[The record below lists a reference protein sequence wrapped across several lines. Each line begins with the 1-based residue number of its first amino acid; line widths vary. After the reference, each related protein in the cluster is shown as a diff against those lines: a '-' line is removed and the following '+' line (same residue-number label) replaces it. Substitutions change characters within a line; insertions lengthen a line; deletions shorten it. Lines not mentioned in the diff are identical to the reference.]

1 MKEVLVIDSDQER
14 ALELKDFLEKKAPS
28 APIID
33 DVDDYVDCCIRCE
46 IRPVGRYAPI
56 LVDSVDEGLEV
67 LKASGDLKVVLL
79 NVASPEM
86 NGLDALKKIK
96 RDPSE
101 VIVIVV
107 GADGETARGA
117 GDLGALDVA
126 PKTPNMDI
134 DYMENIH
141 RMLDRAFCR
150 LYARDKIFQTPAE
163 DTEEGAEARFHL
175 VGESK
180 PMIALNKEIGRVARD
195 TSPVLIAGETGTGK
209 ELVARLI
216 HEGSGRPK
224 KLFTSIDCGAVPET
238 LLESELFGYDKGAF
252 TNAAPEGRLGRFRLA
267 DGGTLFL
274 DEIGNTTAELQK
286 RLLRVLQ
293 TQEIQPVGGDQTY
306 KVDVRIIAAT
316 NQDLAQLVRDAEFRE
331 DLFYRL
337 KGYEIT
343 LAPLRKREG
352 DIALLVPYFLQQVQ
366 AREGRRMPRISEK
379 AMELLENYDW
389 PGNVRELEH
398 CLKSAAVSSHGEVI
412 LPEDLPQEIRTYS
425 GGGGTDS
432 GGGGTEGDVQERQS
446 SETVETPTYE
456 TLFDLSVVVF
466 CQFISEAESITET
479 DITNWSKVL
488 DPYTHRRITD
498 AEHEIYTWRQ
508 AWKKGR
514 IKSADVLSD
523 IEEVVKAAVTR
534 LSALRYGSDAGRTAT
549 EPISIEGRTLS
560 GSLIAVLHEMV
571 KEYGDDRKK
580 AARMLKLD
588 PKTLDGWVGKDVAR
602 ERSKVPLSKLKSFP
616 DREVESLLTKPVD
629 YFVAEQLSRPEWRV
643 KGPDER
649 IRAVHLA
656 LKSVSGRLSGDHGC
670 IYFGGMTFEQIERQI
685 YRRAAYLYSDETE
698 AAEALGVGV
707 RTFRKHWSRSESAEA
722 FPEHYTLF

>member
-1 MKEVLVIDSDQER
+1 M
-14 ALELKDFLEKKAPS
+14 
-28 APIID
+28 
-33 DVDDYVDCCIRCE
+33 
-46 IRPVGRYAPI
+46 GRYAPI
-56 LVDSVDEGLEV
+56 LVNSVDEGLE
-67 LKASGDLKVVLL
+67 KIRESETLKVVLL

-107 GADGETARGA
+107 GADAETAREA

-134 DYMENIH
+134 DYMEDIH

-150 LYARDKIFQTPAE
+150 LYARDKIFRTPTE
-163 DTEEGAEARFHL
+163 DTEEVSKDGFHL

-195 TSPVLIAGETGTGK
+195 TSPVLIGGETGTGK

-216 HEGSGRPK
+216 HEESGRPK
-224 KLFTSIDCGAVPET
+224 KLFTAIDCGAVPET

-252 TNAAPEGRLGRFRLA
+252 TDAAPEGRLGRFRLA

-274 DEIGNTTAELQK
+274 DEIGNTTTKLQK

-293 TQEIQPVGGDQTY
+293 TQEIQPVGGDQTH
-306 KVDVRIIAAT
+306 KVDVRVIAAT
-316 NQDLAQLVRDAEFRE
+316 NQDLAQLVADGEFRE

-337 KGYEIT
+337 KGYEIS
-343 LAPLRKREG
+343 LVPLRERAG
-352 DIALLVPYFLQQVQ
+352 DIALLLLYFLQRVQ
-366 AREGRRMPRISEK
+366 AREARPIPRISEK

-432 GGGGTEGDVQERQS
+432 GGGGTEGAAQERQF
-446 SETVETPTYE
+446 SETTETSTYE
-456 TLFDLSVVVF
+456 TLFDLSVAVF
-466 CQFISEAESITET
+466 CQFISEAENITET

-498 AEHEIYTWRQ
+498 AAHEIYTWRQ
-508 AWKKGR
+508 AWKSGR
-514 IKSADVLSD
+514 IKSADLLSD
-523 IEEVVKAAVTR
+523 IGKVVKAAVTR
-534 LSALRYGSDAGRTAT
+534 LSALRYGSDAGHTAT
-549 EPISIEGRTLS
+549 EPISIEGRTLT
-560 GSLIAVLHEMV
+560 GSFIAVLHEMV
-571 KEYGDDRKK
+571 KEYGNDRKK

-588 PKTLDGWVGKDVAR
+588 PKTLDGWIDKDVAR
-602 ERSKVPLSKLKSFP
+602 ETAKVPSRELESFP
-616 DREVESLLTKPVD
+616 DREVGSLLTKPVD
-629 YFVAEQLSRPEWRV
+629 SFIAEQLSRAEWRA
-643 KGPDER
+643 KGPAER

-656 LKSVSGRLSGDHGC
+656 LKSVSERLGGDHGC

-698 AAEALGVGV
+698 AAEALDVTV
-707 RTFRKHWSRSESAEA
+707 RTFRKHWSRSGSAEA
-722 FPEHYTLF
+722 FPDHYTLF